1 MVVTNVK
8 LEKGK
13 LFWKSTESSPKVSC
27 LRWDEQS
34 TEYYSFLKEK
44 KKDGYRQ
51 VIISSEIFISFL
63 KYAVVKEKYFP
74 LKIEF
79 MEEDNE
85 FSEIVEAL
93 IAQLDNNPTCFAIL
107 MDQLCVISE
116 KSSIEIKK
124 ISFKSRINNLAIQ
137 FFIQSNGVIGINT
150 ESFDFISQKIST
162 FLERCLF
169 G

>member
-1 MVVTNVK
+1 MK

-13 LFWKSTESSPKVSC
+13 LFWKSVESSPKVYC

-34 TEYYSFLKEK
+34 TEYYSFLKERK
-44 KKDGYRQ
+44 NAGYRQ

-63 KYAVVKEKYFP
+63 KYAVVEEKYSL

-79 MEEDNE
+79 MEEDND
-85 FSEIVEAL
+85 FSETVETL
-93 IAQLDNNPTCFAIL
+93 IAQFDKNPACFAIL
-107 MDQLCVISE
+107 MDELRGVSE

-124 ISFKSRINNLAIQ
+124 MSFKSRINNLAAQ
-137 FFIQSNGVIGINT
+137 FFIQSNGVIGINS
-150 ESFDFISQKIST
+150 ESFDSISQKIST